1 MCLYTHIQK
10 RLSKHA
16 QSFKALMK
24 WWNMMKI
31 DQHYT
36 TNKSKQWPTELEWSG
51 ASQYITVSSH
61 ISLDSH

>member
-1 MCLYTHIQK
+1 MCLYTHTHTHIQK

-31 DQHYT
+31 D
-36 TNKSKQWPTELEWSG
+36 
-51 ASQYITVSSH
+51 
-61 ISLDSH
+61 